1 MSNFHNNN
9 KPGKI
14 LNNESSL
21 LLKPSK
27 NLKILLNQ
35 FNNASPEDNIDT
47 RNVVQS
53 KYYNVDE
60 LQHKIPNKNKSMALF
75 HIKACSLI
83 DNFDDL
89 QHLLS
94 CTDKNLDVIAITESS
109 ITKDVYPKNDS

>member
-1 MSNFHNNN
+1 MSNFHNNH

-14 LNNESSL
+14 LNNESSI

-27 NLKILLNQ
+27 NVKILLNQ

-60 LQHKIPNKNKSMALF
+60 LQHKIPNKDKSLALF

-83 DNFDDL
+83 DKFDDL

-94 CTDKNLDVIAITESS
+94 CTDKNLDVIAITENS
-109 ITKDVYPKNDS
+109 IKKKYLSKK